1 MGPED
6 TKFYNEFG
14 YINSTAS
21 RPANQLFLN
30 ALKKDLDEQRDDY
43 QRQYGMKDSGEREEF
58 STGAVRDTRR
68 NKGRYDLISPYAL
81 KRLAAVM
88 ERGAVKYGDRN
99 WEKGMPADRLLDSAL
114 RHMFQYAA
122 GDTDE
127 DHLGHAAFN
136 IFAIIHFQEV
146 DNA

>member
-1 MGPED
+1 MNDED
-6 TKFYNEFG
+6 L
-14 YINSTAS
+14 
-21 RPANQLFLN
+21 RQLDAIRMRVADAAGLVVDN
-30 ALKKDLDEQRDDY
+30 NTILKEYLTR
-43 QRQYGMKDSGEREEF
+43 DSGKREEF
-58 STGAVRDTRR
+58 DTGAVRDTRTG
-68 NKGRYDLISPYAL
+68 KGRYDLISPYAL

-88 ERGAVKYGDRN
+88 ERGATKYGDRN

-136 IFAIIHFQEV
+136 IFAIMHFQEV
-146 DNA
+146 DNAAQ